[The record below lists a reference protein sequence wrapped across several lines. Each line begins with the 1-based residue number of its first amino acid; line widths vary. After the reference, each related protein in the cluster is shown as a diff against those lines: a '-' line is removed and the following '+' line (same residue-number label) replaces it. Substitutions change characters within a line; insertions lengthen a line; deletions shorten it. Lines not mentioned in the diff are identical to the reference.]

1 MLSTSGPAFRPH
13 PERGTPPLRRPGPRA
28 VAWGVLL
35 VARPRQWIKNILVAA
50 APALAG
56 ALDSA
61 AAAADTLL
69 AFLLFCA
76 AASGTYL
83 LNDIADAEADRAHAR
98 KRHRPIAS
106 GLVPVPLAAVLG
118 ALLIGSA
125 PLVALAAAKPRL
137 ALVLVGYLA
146 LSVSYTYGLKHLP
159 LCDIAAVAG
168 CHVLRALAGGATT
181 GVPITG
187 WFLAVVSLG
196 ALLVVAGKREAEL
209 RTPASRRTRATLAY
223 YTTGFLTRLRIAT
236 ASAMVA
242 TYFLWAWTTPTGL
255 AQVLTVAS
263 IVPLVMAVFRLHAL
277 VDRGIGEEPE
287 ELVLR
292 DRPLQ
297 LCLAALGA
305 LVLLGVH
312 VG

>member
-1 MLSTSGPAFRPH
+1 M
-13 PERGTPPLRRPGPRA
+13 
-28 VAWGVLL
+28 
-35 VARPRQWIKNILVAA
+35 
-50 APALAG
+50 
-56 ALDSA
+56 
-61 AAAADTLL
+61 
-69 AFLLFCA
+69 
-76 AASGTYL
+76 
-83 LNDIADAEADRAHAR
+83 
-98 KRHRPIAS
+98 
-106 GLVPVPLAAVLG
+106 
-118 ALLIGSA
+118 
-125 PLVALAAAKPRL
+125 
-137 ALVLVGYLA
+137 
-146 LSVSYTYGLKHLP
+146 
-159 LCDIAAVAG
+159 
-168 CHVLRALAGGATT
+168 
-181 GVPITG
+181 
-187 WFLAVVSLG
+187 
-196 ALLVVAGKREAEL
+196 GKREAEL